1 MKKRLKILTS
11 IFLILVMTFSALSL
25 LACKK
30 EEASEDL
37 AGKRTLYVL
46 NWGDYIAKADDEMD
60 SVIKEFE
67 KANPGVKVVY
77 TTADT
82 NELMLNMVLGSDAEV
97 DLLCPS
103 DYAIEKLIRQ
113 DKIQKLDKTL
123 LPNIGNIEQRLYDKM
138 DEVFEDNSG
147 KGKMDEFMAPY
158 MYGTLGVMYDTTVV
172 NPIDAEKAGYG
183 VLWNSLQNKKL
194 EKKVMMKDSVR
205 DAMVATVLHLK
216 ETDRLPEKYK
226 VMTVAQLI
234 NNTDDE
240 LLKLVEDCLI
250 EQKKNKVLKK
260 YEVDDGKAEMEKG
273 TAYANLAW
281 SGDAVASLI
290 ENDKLD
296 YFVPEVG
303 GNIWFDG
310 WVITKESKNV
320 DLAHKFINFLCD
332 PVVAARNSVYIGYTS
347 GVSQE
352 ALKGSAEAVE
362 ILKDGMEVEDIEEYF
377 ADEMAYPDLDD
388 PDLAVM
394 RDYGDKESDIITMWE
409 RVKNY
414 GNINKIL
421 GIVFGVLG
429 GAIVIAVVVI
439 IILKKTS
446 RKGKIAKVVAKP
458 ETDSEDEEDDDD
470 ESDVVEGDLAK
481 VDEFNE
487 DEE

>member
-1 MKKRLKILTS
+1 MARSIKKFGIS
-11 IFLILVMTFSALSL
+11 ILILALAMVMILPMLSISGVEK
-25 LACKK
+25 A
-30 EEASEDL
+30 EAATPVL
-37 AGKRTLYVL
+37 KVL
-46 NWGDYIAKADDEMD
+46 NWGDYIAEAEADVK
-60 SVIKEFE
+60 SVIEQFE
-67 KANPGVKVVY
+67 EMHGVKVVY
-77 TTADT
+77 TTAET
-82 NELMLNMVLGSDAEV
+82 NELMLNVVSSDADV
-97 DLLCPS
+97 DILCPS
-103 DYAIEKLIRQ
+103 DYAIEKLIKQ
-113 DKIQKLDKTL
+113 DKIQKLDLTKLT
-123 LPNIGNIEQRLYDKM
+123 NIGNIEQRLYDKM
-138 DEVFEDNSG
+138 DEVFGNNNG
-147 KGKMDEFMAPY
+147 KGKMDEFMVPY
-158 MYGTLGVMYDTTVV
+158 MYGTLGVMYNTKV
-172 NPIDAEKAGYG
+172 IDPEDAREAGYG
-183 VLWNSLQNKKL
+183 VLWNSFQNKNL
-194 EKKVMMKDSVR
+194 EKKVLMKDSVR
-205 DAMVATVLHLK
+205 DAMSATVLHLR
-216 ETDRLPEKYK
+216 ETNRLPDRYK
-226 VMTVAQLI
+226 DMTVAQLM
-234 NNTDDE
+234 NNTDSD

-250 EQKKNKVLKK
+250 EQKKNKALKK
-260 YEVDDGKAEMEKG
+260 YEVDDGKGEMEKG

-281 SGDAVASLI
+281 SGDAVASMA
-290 ENDKLD
+290 ENEDLD

-310 WVITKESKNV
+310 WVITKDSKNV

-332 PVVAARNSVYIGYTS
+332 PVVAARNTVYIGYTS
-347 GVSQE
+347 AVSQE
-352 ALKGSAEAVE
+352 ALKNNAEALAIIE
-362 ILKDGMEVEDIEEYF
+362 DGMEGADAYF
-377 ADEMAYPDLDD
+377 ADEIAYPDLDD